1 MSSKIDISSDH
12 KKVMMPSIL
21 HICQLYL
28 GNLAEV
34 KNEEIDI
41 DQKSLW
47 RVIQA
52 HKLQAALYEV
62 SQRTDL
68 NLSGSFRNKLEAR
81 SKKTLLRKLFH
92 VKEIIS
98 IQTAHEKEGIY
109 VIPYK
114 GIAIGELFYND
125 IHQRDFVDIDF
136 AIEKNHISASAEIM
150 RSLGYEE
157 LKEESNFDK
166 LEESRAYHIDYSW
179 VKHDSNGK
187 ILCNAEIHWQ
197 ATNSA
202 LISPEAF
209 TDLKAKSEKT
219 VILSKEL
226 RLFSKVDNAYLMIL
240 HHGLVDN
247 WFQLRHLVDLVKT
260 LRSLT
265 ADETDALIQKLEKEK
280 MLICFYYGVQLSRD
294 LLNEHFD
301 INLPAS
307 LPKYKKYLEAV
318 TSGTLVGKWSD
329 NKSKLFYYFLLLDNH
344 RERFKALLK
353 FCKYSMK
360 EVRFKMT
367 KPKKQQ

>member
-1 MSSKIDISSDH
+1 MSSIVDISSAH
-12 KKVMMPSIL
+12 KKVMMSSIL

-28 GNLAEV
+28 GNQAEI
-34 KNEEIDI
+34 KNKEIDI
-41 DQKSLW
+41 EQKILW
-47 RVIQA
+47 PVIQA

-68 NLSGSFRNKLEAR
+68 NLSDSFLNKLEFR
-81 SKKTLLRKLFH
+81 SKKTLLRKLFY

-98 IQTAHEKEGIY
+98 IQTAHEKEGMY

-114 GIAIGELFYND
+114 GIAIGEMFYND

-136 AIEKNHISASAEIM
+136 AIEKNHISASAHIM
-150 RSLGYEE
+150 RSLGYVE

-179 VKHDSNGK
+179 VKYNSIGK

-209 TDLKAKSEKT
+209 TNLEAKSVKT
-219 VILSKEL
+219 TLLSKEL

-260 LRSLT
+260 LRALT
-265 ADETDALIQKLEKEK
+265 TEETSALLQKLEKEK
-280 MLICFYYGVQLSRD
+280 MLTCFYYGVQLSQD

-301 INLPAS
+301 IKLPAS

-344 RERFKALLK
+344 KERVMAILK
-353 FCKYSMK
+353 FCRFSIM
-360 EVRFKMT
+360 EMRFKLT
-367 KPKKQQ
+367 NSRK